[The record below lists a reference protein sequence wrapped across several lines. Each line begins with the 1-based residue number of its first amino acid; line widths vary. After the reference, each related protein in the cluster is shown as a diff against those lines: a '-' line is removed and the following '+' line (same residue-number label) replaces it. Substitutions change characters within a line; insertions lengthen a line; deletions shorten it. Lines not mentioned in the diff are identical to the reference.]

1 MGRVFGLIGIL
12 VVGAIL
18 FDPMWSAIKQ
28 IKGTNTALIFLQGV
42 MQQGKKAS
50 TAENPNPSGPAV
62 IEVSVQCDDYKAKV
76 AATAQD
82 LGGAIDPNKLPCPT
96 GL

>member
-1 MGRVFGLIGIL
+1 MGRVFSLIGIL

-18 FDPMWSAIKQ
+18 FDPLWSAIKG

-42 MQQGKKAS
+42 MEQGKKAS
-50 TAENPNPSGPAV
+50 TAEPPHPAGPAV
-62 IEVSVQCDDYKAKV
+62 VEVSLQCDDYKKQV
-76 AATAQD
+76 EATAKD
-82 LGGAIDPNKLPCPT
+82 LGGSIDLAKLPCPT